1 MSAYPGLAGSATRN
15 LVLAGMAS
23 SDLEALLENLVSVRL
38 SAGDVICEQD
48 QRLAPVWFPLTAVA
62 SVVTVMK
69 DGRAVESETVGCEGA
84 VGILDA
90 LGASPCAERAII
102 QIPGV
107 ALRLPAASLRARFER
122 SGPLRHLLVRHAQA
136 HLVQA
141 RQSTACNALHGVGQR
156 LARWLLTSLD
166 RTGGASVGLTQQYL
180 ALMLGAQRTTIN
192 QAVVELAREGVIGQR
207 RGRIEILDRAELEAR
222 SCECYQAVKNQ
233 LARLIGRAPNCGV

>member
-1 MSAYPGLAGSATRN
+1 MSARLDLAGSATRN
-15 LVLAGMAS
+15 LVLAGMVS
-23 SDLEALLENLVSVRL
+23 GDLEALLETLVSVRL
-38 SAGDVICEQD
+38 PAGEVICEQD

-62 SVVTVMK
+62 SVVTLMK

-84 VGILDA
+84 IGILDA
-90 LGASPCAERAII
+90 LGASPCAERTII
-102 QIPGV
+102 QIPGI

-122 SGPLRHLLVRHAQA
+122 SGSLRHLLVRHVQA

-166 RTGGASVGLTQQYL
+166 RTGGASVPLTQQYL
-180 ALMLGAQRTTIN
+180 ALMLGAQRTTVN

-207 RGRIEILDRAELEAR
+207 RGGLDILDRAGLEAR
-222 SCECYQAVKNQ
+222 SCECYRAVRNQ
-233 LARLIGRAPNCGV
+233 LARLIGQAPNCGV